1 MTSVVAAAVLS
12 GSPKPRHRCCRQRRR
27 HLQRARFFVFPRVDV
42 DLMQAD
48 WKLRVAT
55 DEDISAIE
63 KLIPL
68 SVRGLQA
75 TYYSAAQMEAALGS
89 AFGVDRQLILD
100 KTFFVVEH
108 GGEIIG
114 CGGWSKRKTLFGSDH
129 QTNRD
134 DAELD
139 TSTDSARIRAFFI
152 HPAWARRGIGRRI
165 LDECEQRIGAAGFKS
180 VELAATLSGV
190 AFYAAFNYVPTERY
204 EVPLANGLTLP
215 VVRMIKNFPSGG

>member
-1 MTSVVAAAVLS
+1 
-12 GSPKPRHRCCRQRRR
+12 
-27 HLQRARFFVFPRVDV
+27 
-42 DLMQAD
+42 MQTD

-55 DEDISAIE
+55 EDDIGAME

-75 TYYSAAQMEAALGS
+75 SYYSAAQMEAALGS

-100 KTFFVVEH
+100 KTYFVVEH
-108 GGEIIG
+108 PPSLGSGAAGECEIIG

-134 DAELD
+134 DAELNPASD
-139 TSTDSARIRAFFI
+139 PARIRAFYV

-165 LDECEQRIGAAGFKS
+165 LAECEQRIRAAGFTS

-190 AFYAAFNYVPTERY
+190 AFYAACGYVSGERLD
-204 EVPLANGLTLP
+204 VPLPEGLSLEI
-215 VVRMIKNFPSGG
+215 VRMTKELP

>member
-1 MTSVVAAAVLS
+1 MRGKVKTEWRPRLACETDVAA
-12 GSPKPRHRCCRQRRR
+12 
-27 HLQRARFFVFPRVDV
+27 
-42 DLMQAD
+42 
-48 WKLRVAT
+48 
-55 DEDISAIE
+55 IE
-63 KLIPL
+63 ALIPL

-75 TYYSAAQMEAALGS
+75 AHYSPAQMEAALGS
-89 AFGVDRQLILD
+89 VFGVDRQLIRD
-100 KTFFVVEH
+100 GTYFVVEQK
-108 GGEIIG
+108 GGIVG

-139 TSTDSARIRAFFI
+139 PARDSARIRAFFI

-190 AFYAAFNYVPTERY
+190 AFYAACGYVAGEQLD
-204 EVPLANGLTLP
+204 VPLS
-215 VVRMIKNFPSGG
+215 R

>member
-1 MTSVVAAAVLS
+1 
-12 GSPKPRHRCCRQRRR
+12 
-27 HLQRARFFVFPRVDV
+27 
-42 DLMQAD
+42 MQAD

-114 CGGWSKRKTLFGSDH
+114 CGGWSKRNH

-165 LDECEQRIGAAGFKS
+165 LDECEQMIRAAGFKS

-190 AFYAAFNYVPTERY
+190 AFYAVCGYVSGERLD
-204 EVPLANGLTLP
+204 VSLPNGLSLEI
-215 VVRMIKNFPSGG
+215 VRMTKELH

>member
-1 MTSVVAAAVLS
+1 
-12 GSPKPRHRCCRQRRR
+12 
-27 HLQRARFFVFPRVDV
+27 
-42 DLMQAD
+42 MQTD

-55 DEDISAIE
+55 EDDIRAIE

-68 SVRGLQA
+68 SVRELQA
-75 TYYSAAQMEAALGS
+75 AYYSTAQMEAALGS
-89 AFGVDRQLILD
+89 VFGVDRQLILD
-100 KTFFVVEH
+100 KTYFVVEH

-139 TSTDSARIRAFFI
+139 PSMDSARIRAFFI

-165 LDECEQRIGAAGFKS
+165 LDECEQRIRAAGFKS

-190 AFYAAFNYVPTERY
+190 AFYAACGYVSGKRLD
-204 EVPLANGLTLP
+204 VPLPNGLSLKI
-215 VVRMIKNFPSGG
+215 VRMTKELHESAG